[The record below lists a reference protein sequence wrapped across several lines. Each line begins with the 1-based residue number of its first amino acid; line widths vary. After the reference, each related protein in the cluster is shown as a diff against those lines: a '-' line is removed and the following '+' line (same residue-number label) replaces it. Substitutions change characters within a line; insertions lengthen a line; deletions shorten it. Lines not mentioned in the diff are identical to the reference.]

1 MVIFS
6 EWHRTVMDPKSS
18 SCLPMTGED
27 TGLGAL
33 ASPLTGYLG
42 KVQERAAPLEH
53 CPWCTS
59 KGLTFALRSY
69 CINLQESIT
78 LCTNPQCLFPLV
90 SRSLEDVLAS
100 LDPVEPTAGSKRKN
114 ASALETEESIKPSV
128 KRLRSSELQDLGPQS
143 ITDAPINL
151 AERSTVNTVTN
162 GQHAA
167 PKTDGEKVN
176 GYHRECSLAE
186 TTGSES
192 LQDKD
197 FALEKNPDGGADGLA
212 PPTCSASV
220 GHTSDV
226 LLTADGSDPVL
237 SPHCGALG
245 KSENDLRQ
253 GRSPPEVLNRCNRLS
268 SNQSYLTNGDICCTD
283 LCVSSTQDSE
293 ETTWT
298 EEKSPTADIAGC
310 KYTGGIKSESED
322 LSFTSMM
329 ESEELVSVPNQLFW
343 RNSDNLC
350 WLDSLLAALVTC
362 RSLRKFKPKSE
373 PQRSSVWCLMRE
385 YEDICATVQV
395 HQQTGK
401 DGVVMV
407 PSRVLQKASADLQS
421 LRMSIFKLLQPKLH
435 CKLGQR
441 ETPVFAMP
449 LLLTM
454 DSWVERLFQSTFQ
467 WEFKCSECK
476 TATKERVTKTLPTF
490 TNIVPDW
497 RPLHA
502 VHLGPCNFCCKKNQM
517 RTMVLE
523 SVPPVFVLHF
533 VEGLPDNDVSI
544 YNFSFKEK
552 HYSVTTVIQYNCQ
565 LKHFVTWIWNAD
577 GSWLEYDDLKHPDCK
592 IHQKL
597 QVPAHEMHVVFW
609 EAEDHKRPC
618 ASSPSGTFVESPPS
632 ENERIPTLNGKDLT
646 ADELSACAPDHSL
659 LLPHDDTDIV
669 SALTLSE
676 GSSSIVDTTVTAS
689 NDTTIGA
696 TTLLDTFEGL
706 SHSDIFTLTLVEL
719 KDDSETQPVN
729 GIQQTEDLSVSS
741 RNEMLDP
748 IPDSSSTA
756 VASEMSPVSDVEQST
771 ASSDPESVDDLATDP
786 TFVPGARRGQGRGVG
801 RGKAVGRQKG
811 NKAPS
816 SKAAQV
822 ASLPASPQ
830 PVKVEDDKCVSPA
843 PQDNT
848 PPDETPQQASP
859 VSSTDISPVSTGQKS
874 TTMAGSNA
882 RWSFLLSKHPV
893 NQLHKS
899 TAKLVPGHTP
909 ASVAQGNPSPPIHST
924 PNPLKK
930 QQIAARLSFK
940 AQLKMENSDEG
951 LPMKA
956 AEMYGAFNTKSSNIQ
971 SPLPSPALPTP
982 KLLEPIASSCPTN
995 TKIMSGTSLA
1005 VSQTNGLPDISAL
1018 KKHGSQS
1025 TKVPTGLS
1033 STEALRYKLMKK
1045 LKAKKKKLAKLN
1057 KLLGEQG
1064 GADLHSPSTVTS
1076 STYDGSTCDD
1086 FLSDLLSPA
1095 TTASNLSPD
1104 STGFLEM
1111 LANGQDGADC
1121 VVGAGAMSQKNNGTN
1136 GVNTENFLDEFLLQ
1150 AVTQRPTDMETEAL
1164 SALELFI

>member
-1 MVIFS
+1 M
-6 EWHRTVMDPKSS
+6 
-18 SCLPMTGED
+18 
-27 TGLGAL
+27 
-33 ASPLTGYLG
+33 
-42 KVQERAAPLEH
+42 QERAASLEH
-53 CPWCTS
+53 CPWCTA

-69 CINLQESIT
+69 RINLQESIT

-90 SRSLEDVLAS
+90 TRSLEDILTS
-100 LDPVEPTAGSKRKN
+100 LDPVEPAAGNKRKN
-114 ASALETEESIKPSV
+114 APALETEDLIKPSV
-128 KRLRSSELQDLGPQS
+128 KRLRSSESQDLGPQS
-143 ITDAPINL
+143 ITDTPINP
-151 AERSTVNTVTN
+151 AARGSVNTITN

-167 PKTDGEKVN
+167 PRTDVEKVN
-176 GYHRECSLAE
+176 GYHKECPLAE
-186 TTGSES
+186 TTGCES

-197 FALEKNPDGGADGLA
+197 VALEKNPDGGADGLA

-226 LLTADGSDPVL
+226 LLTADGSDPAL
-237 SPHCGALG
+237 SPHCGARG
-245 KSENDLRQ
+245 ISENGSRQ

-268 SNQSYLTNGDICCTD
+268 SNQFYLKNGDICCTD
-283 LCVSSTQDSE
+283 LSVPLTQHNE

-298 EEKSPTADIAGC
+298 EEKSPTADITTC
-310 KYTGGIKSESED
+310 KYTGGIKSEKED

-329 ESEELVSVPNQLFW
+329 ESEELVSVPYQLFW

-362 RSLRKFKPKSE
+362 RSLRKCIPKSE
-373 PQRSSVWCLMRE
+373 PQQSSVWRLMRE
-385 YEDICATVQV
+385 YDDICAAIQV
-395 HQQTGK
+395 HQQTDK

-407 PSRVLQKASADLQS
+407 PTHVLQKASADLQR

-517 RTMVLE
+517 RTMMLE
-523 SVPPVFVLHF
+523 SVPPVFALHF

-544 YNFSFKEK
+544 YNFTFKEK
-552 HYSVTTVIQYNCQ
+552 RYSVTTVIQYNHQ
-565 LKHFVTWIWNAD
+565 LKHFVTWICNVD

-609 EAEDHKRPC
+609 EAEDNKGPC
-618 ASSPSGTFVESPPS
+618 ASSPSSTFAESPPS
-632 ENERIPTLNGKDLT
+632 ENERIPSLSGKDLT
-646 ADELSACAPDHSL
+646 ADEPSASL

-676 GSSSIVDTTVTAS
+676 DSIVDTTVTAS
-689 NDTTIGA
+689 NDTTMGA

-706 SHSDIFTLTLVEL
+706 THNDIITLTLVEL
-719 KDDSETQPVN
+719 KEDSEMQPVN
-729 GIQQTEDLSVSS
+729 DIQQTENLSVSS

-748 IPDSSSTA
+748 TPDSSSTA
-756 VASEMSPVSDVEQST
+756 VASEMNPVSDVEQST
-771 ASSDPESVDDLATDP
+771 ASSETESVDDSASDP
-786 TFVPGARRGQGRGVG
+786 TFVPGARRGVG
-801 RGKAVGRQKG
+801 RGKAVRNQKAK
-811 NKAPS
+811 KAPS
-816 SKAAQV
+816 SNATQV
-822 ASLPASPQ
+822 TSLPVSPE
-830 PVKVEDDKCVSPA
+830 PIKVEDDKPVSPA
-843 PQDNT
+843 AQDNT

-859 VSSTDISPVSTGQKS
+859 VSSTDTSPVSTGQKS
-874 TTMAGSNA
+874 TTTGDSNA

-893 NQLHKS
+893 NQPHKS
-899 TAKLVPGHTP
+899 PAKLAPGHTP
-909 ASVAQGNPSPPIHST
+909 ALVALGNSGPPIHST

-930 QQIAARLSFK
+930 QQIATGLSSK
-940 AQLKMENSDEG
+940 AQLKLETSEDG

-956 AEMYGAFNTKSSNIQ
+956 AEMYVAFNAKS
-971 SPLPSPALPTP
+971 SPLPSPTLPTP
-982 KLLEPIASSCPTN
+982 KLLQPIASSRPTN
-995 TKIMSGTSLA
+995 TTVKSGTSLT
-1005 VSQTNGLPDISAL
+1005 VPQTNISAL

-1025 TKVPTGLS
+1025 TKVPAGLS

-1057 KLLGEQG
+1057 KLLAEQG
-1064 GADLHSPSTVTS
+1064 GAGLHPDSTDLHSPSTVTS

-1121 VVGAGAMSQKNNGTN
+1121 AVGAGAVSQKNNAAN
-1136 GVNTENFLDEFLLQ
+1136 GVNTDNFLDEFLLQ
-1150 AVTQRPTDMETEAL
+1150 AVTQTPTDMETEAL